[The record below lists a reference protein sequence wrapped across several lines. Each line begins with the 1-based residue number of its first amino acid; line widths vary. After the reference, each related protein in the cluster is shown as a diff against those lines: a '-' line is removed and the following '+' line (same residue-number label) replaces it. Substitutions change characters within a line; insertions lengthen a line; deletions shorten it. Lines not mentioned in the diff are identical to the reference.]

1 MGRRIDVPPH
11 GGQARLAG
19 GREERRCDM
28 MTRTEIIT
36 RLCEVSAGL
45 AELQDKARELG
56 TELQTLMQEMQE
68 GGEQ

>member
-1 MGRRIDVPPH
+1 
-11 GGQARLAG
+11 
-19 GREERRCDM
+19 M

-56 TELQTLMQEMQE
+56 TELQTLMQQLQE